1 MENTP
6 KNFERNI
13 WTIIGILLVIIVI
26 LDYVTN

>member
-13 WTIIGILLVIIVI
+13 WTIIGILFIVVIII
-26 LDYVTN
+26 EYVTN